1 MFNDTALRPYLTLA
15 ARLAARGG
23 GSPAPRAL

>member
-1 MFNDTALRPYLTLA
+1 VPASPEGSAPMTYEEWSS

-23 GSPAPRAL
+23 GS